1 MPQRSAQRCADS
13 KKKVAKINSA
23 ALRVYNIY
31 SPSAA
36 EAIFA
41 AASRGKIEH
50 LRHLCRSL
58 QRSAKMAA
66 KMPTIDQLLEFYGV
80 RGFTSFRILWGAG
93 FWDKMNTYQKCGGC
107 CVYFGARGS

>member
-1 MPQRSAQRCADS
+1 MQRRS
-13 KKKVAKINSA
+13 KDAAKNGAKMRRFNKKAAKMASA

-41 AASRGKIEH
+41 AVYRRKIEH
-50 LRHLCRSL
+50 LRHLCASL

-66 KMPTIDQLLEFYGV
+66 KMPKSDPF
-80 RGFTSFRILWGAG
+80 FRILWGAG
-93 FWDKMNTYQKCGGC
+93 FQT
-107 CVYFGARGS
+107 F